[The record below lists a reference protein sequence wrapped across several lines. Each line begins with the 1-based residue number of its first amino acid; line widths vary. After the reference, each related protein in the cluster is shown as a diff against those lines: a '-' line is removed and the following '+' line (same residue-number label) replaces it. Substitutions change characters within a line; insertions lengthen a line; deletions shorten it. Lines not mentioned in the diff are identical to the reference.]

1 MTSPIAKALDW
12 SKSHQGKKLI
22 RFTAVSAITTSVSFI
37 SIALLYGLRIVP
49 GVMWATLSGNLIAS
63 VPAYQLNRTWTWGK
77 KGRSHLRSE
86 IIPFWSMSLLG
97 IGFSQLGAWWARNQV
112 HSHHWAHI
120 VNTGL
125 VAGMNLASF
134 AIFWVLKLAV
144 FNKIFHVHV
153 AEDIEAHLLEEE
165 QAEKSAP
172 SA

>member
-63 VPAYQLNRTWTWGK
+63 LPAYQLNRTWTWGK
-77 KGRSHLRSE
+77 RGRSHLRSE

-97 IGFSQLGAWWARNQV
+97 VGFSQLGAWWARNQV

-144 FNKIFHVHV
+144 FNKIFQVHV
-153 AEDIEAHLLEEE
+153 AEDIEAHLLIEE
-165 QAEKSAP
+165 QEEKSAP

>member
-1 MTSPIAKALDW
+1 
-12 SKSHQGKKLI
+12 
-22 RFTAVSAITTSVSFI
+22 
-37 SIALLYGLRIVP
+37 
-49 GVMWATLSGNLIAS
+49 MWATLSGNLIAS

-77 KGRSHLRSE
+77 KGRSHFRSE
-86 IIPFWSMSLLG
+86 IVPFWSMSFLG

-144 FNKIFHVHV
+144 VNKIFHVHV
-153 AEDIEAHLLEEE
+153 AEDIEAHLLIEE
-165 QAEKSAP
+165 QEEKSTP